1 MIGRA
6 PRSGGHLAIT
16 PSRSRN
22 VSASLLAA
30 QVPKLPAAQLDSQ
43 AGGAQSPHRAPGH
56 LELLCCRDLYSC
68 DKFLD
73 RTVDG
78 ARGARGE
85 PVFRSTLV
93 APCKPALHPSVR

>member
-73 RTVDG
+73 RAVTVREG
-78 ARGARGE
+78 RVVSLCSAPRLRL
-85 PVFRSTLV
+85 LV
-93 APCKPALHPSVR
+93 SQHFTAKL